1 MLSGGR
7 LLGWGMI
14 GSSGW
19 ADHTFAPAIA
29 RARGN
34 RLLAVLGSTGKGAQ
48 AFAERHGIAGA
59 YADIKAL
66 LAHPGLDAVWVASP
80 PDLHRA
86 QVIAALK
93 AGMHALC
100 EKPMAVSVADC
111 RAMTRAAEHTGR
123 VLRIGFNNRA
133 HPELQKLA
141 KAIAAGRYG
150 EALEA
155 RVQVYHPYPSAPPK
169 WRQNQ
174 KRSGGWALG
183 DLGTHLLDILRWLM
197 NADASKASGVLT
209 NRCWGF
215 KTDDHAAVS
224 VAFKNGAVGSITA
237 CTGAAG
243 GASRVEFYGSKGYF
257 VLRGGLFG
265 MPGELESGFKG
276 GDASKV
282 TVPGFDTYG
291 GEVAQFAQL
300 VRGKAGVLASGAD
313 GVANITLVAAA
324 RGW

>member
-1 MLSGGR
+1 MPELR
-7 LLGWGMI
+7 WGML

-29 RARGN
+29 RARDN
-34 RLLAVLGSTGKGAQ
+34 LLVAVLGSTTKGAQ
-48 AFAERHGIAGA
+48 RFAGRHGLDAA
-59 YADIKAL
+59 YADLPAL
-66 LAHPGLDAVWVASP
+66 LAHPGLDAVWVATP

-93 AGMHALC
+93 AGKHVLC
-100 EKPMAVSVADC
+100 EKPMAVTVADC
-111 RAMTRAAEHTGR
+111 KAMTRAAEHSGR

-133 HPELQKLA
+133 HPQLQKLA
-141 KAIAAGRYG
+141 AAIAKGRYG

-155 RVQVYHPYPSAPPK
+155 HVQVYHPYPSAPAK

-174 KRSGGWALG
+174 RRSGGWALG
-183 DLGTHLLDILRWLM
+183 DLGTHLLDVLRWLM
-197 NADASKASGVLT
+197 NADATTASGVLS

-224 VAFKNGAVGSITA
+224 VRFKNGAIGSITA
-237 CTGAAG
+237 ATGAAG
-243 GASRVEFYGSKGYF
+243 GAPRVEFYGTKGYF
-257 VLRGGLFG
+257 ILRGGLFG
-265 MPGELESGFKG
+265 MPGELESAFKG
-276 GDASKV
+276 RGATSV
-282 TVPGFDTYG
+282 PVPGFDTYG
-291 GEVAQFAQL
+291 GEVAQFAQQ
-300 VRGKAGVLASGAD
+300 VRGKAGALASGAD

>member
-1 MLSGGR
+1 MADLR
-7 LLGWGMI
+7 WGMI

-19 ADHTFAPAIA
+19 ADHTFSPAIA

-34 RLLAVLGSTGKGAQ
+34 KLVAVLGSTAKGAQ
-48 AFAERHGIAGA
+48 AFAERHGVAGA
-59 YADIKAL
+59 YADIKQL

-86 QVIAALK
+86 QVVAALK
-93 AGMHALC
+93 AGKHVLC

-111 RAMTRAAEHTGR
+111 RAMTRTAEQAAR
-123 VLRIGFNNRA
+123 VLRVGFNNRA
-133 HPELQKLA
+133 HPELRKLA
-141 KAIAAGRYG
+141 KAIAQGRYG

-174 KRSGGWALG
+174 KRSGGWAIG
-183 DLGTHLLDILRWLM
+183 DVGTHLLDVLRWLM
-197 NADASKASGVLT
+197 NSEAAKAHGVLS

-224 VAFKNGAVGSITA
+224 VLFKNGAIGNITA

-243 GASRVEFYGSKGYF
+243 GAPRVEFYGTKGYF
-257 VLRGGLFG
+257 ILRGGLFG

-276 GDASKV
+276 KEAS
-282 TVPGFDTYG
+282 TVAVAGFDTYG
-291 GEVAQFAQL
+291 GEVEQFAQA
-300 VRGKAGVLASGAD
+300 VRGKTVALASGAD
-313 GVANITLVAAA
+313 GVANISLVSAA

>member
-1 MLSGGR
+1 MADLR
-7 LLGWGMI
+7 WGML

-19 ADHTFAPAIA
+19 ADHTFAPAIT

-34 RLLAVLGSTGKGAQ
+34 RLVAVLGSSAKGAQ
-48 AFAERHGIAGA
+48 AFAERHGLAAA
-59 YADIKAL
+59 YTDLPAL
-66 LAHPGLDAVWVASP
+66 LAHPTLDAVWVATP

-93 AGMHALC
+93 AGKHVLC
-100 EKPMAVSVADC
+100 EKPMAVTVADC
-111 RAMTRAAEHTGR
+111 KAMTRAAEHSDR

-133 HPELQKLA
+133 HPQLRKLA
-141 KAIAAGRYG
+141 AAIAQGRYG

-155 RVQVYHPYPSAPPK
+155 RVQIYHPYPSAPPK

-174 KRSGGWALG
+174 QRSGGWAIG
-183 DLGTHLLDILRWLM
+183 DLGTHLLDVLRWLM
-197 NADASKASGVLT
+197 NADASKANGVLSH
-209 NRCWGF
+209 RCWNF

-224 VAFKNGAVGSITA
+224 VQFKNGAVGSITA

-243 GASRVEFYGSKGYF
+243 GAPRVEFYGTKGYF

-265 MPGELESGFKG
+265 MPGELESALKG
-276 GDASKV
+276 KAA
-282 TVPGFDTYG
+282 TLMPVPGFDTYG

-300 VRGKAGVLASGAD
+300 VRGKAGTLASGAD
-313 GVANITLVAAA
+313 GVANITLVSAA

>member
-1 MLSGGR
+1 
-7 LLGWGMI
+7 MI

-19 ADHTFAPAIA
+19 ADHTFTPAIG

-34 RLLAVLGSTGKGAQ
+34 KLVAVLGSTAGGAQ
-48 AFAERHGIAGA
+48 DFAAHHGIDGA
-59 YADIKAL
+59 YADLKTF

-80 PDLHRA
+80 PDLHRV
-86 QVIAALK
+86 QTIAALK
-93 AGMHALC
+93 AGKHVLC

-111 RAMTRAAEHTGR
+111 RAMTRAAEQAER
-123 VLRIGFNNRA
+123 VLCVGFNNRA

-174 KRSGGWALG
+174 KRSGGWAIG
-183 DLGTHLLDILRWLM
+183 DVGTHLLDVLRWLM
-197 NADASKASGVLT
+197 NADAAKASGVLSR
-209 NRCWGF
+209 RCWGF

-224 VAFKNGAVGSITA
+224 VRFKNGAIGHVTA

-243 GASRVEFYGSKGYF
+243 GAPRVEFYGTKGYF
-257 VLRGGLFG
+257 ILRGGLFG
-265 MPGELESGFKG
+265 MPGELESAFKG
-276 GDASKV
+276 RDASTV
-282 TVPGFDTYG
+282 AVPGFDTYG
-291 GEVAQFAQL
+291 GEVEQFSQA
-300 VRGKAGVLASGAD
+300 VRGKRVALASGAD
-313 GVANITLVAAA
+313 GVANISLVAAA

>member
-1 MLSGGR
+1 MADLR
-7 LLGWGMI
+7 WGMI

-19 ADHTFAPAIA
+19 ADHTFTPAIA

-34 RLLAVLGSTGKGAQ
+34 QLVAVLGSTTQGAQ

-59 YADIKAL
+59 YADLKAL

-80 PDLHRA
+80 PDMHRA
-86 QVIAALK
+86 QTVAALK
-93 AGMHALC
+93 AGKHVLC

-111 RAMTRAAEHTGR
+111 KAMTRAAEQADR

-133 HPELQKLA
+133 HPQLQTLA

-169 WRQNQ
+169 WRQNL
-174 KRSGGWALG
+174 KRSGGWAIG
-183 DLGTHLLDILRWLM
+183 DVGTHLLDVLRWLM
-197 NADASKASGVLT
+197 NADAAKASGVLSH
-209 NRCWGF
+209 RCWGY
-215 KTDDHAAVS
+215 KTDDHAAVN
-224 VAFKNGAVGSITA
+224 VVFKNGAVGNITA

-243 GASRVEFYGSKGYF
+243 GAPRVEFYGTKGYF
-257 VLRGGLFG
+257 ILRGGLFG
-265 MPGELESGFKG
+265 MAGELESGFKG
-276 GDASKV
+276 KETS
-282 TVPGFDTYG
+282 TVAVAGFDTYG
-291 GEVAQFAQL
+291 GEVEQFAQA
-300 VRGKAGVLASGAD
+300 VRGKTVALASGAD

>member
-1 MLSGGR
+1 MADLR
-7 LLGWGMI
+7 WGMI

-19 ADHTFAPAIA
+19 ADHTFSPAVV

-34 RLLAVLGSTGKGAQ
+34 RLVAVLGSSLTGAQ
-48 AFAERHGIAGA
+48 SFAERHGVDGA
-59 YADIKAL
+59 YADLKAM

-80 PDLHRA
+80 PDLHRVQA
-86 QVIAALK
+86 VAALK
-93 AGMHALC
+93 AGKHVLC
-100 EKPMAVSVADC
+100 EKPMAVTVADC
-111 RAMTRAAEHTGR
+111 RAMTRAAEQAGR

-141 KAIAAGRYG
+141 KAIAKGSYG

-169 WRQNQ
+169 WRQNPE
-174 KRSGGWALG
+174 RSGGWAIG
-183 DLGTHLLDILRWLM
+183 DVGTHLLDVLRWLM
-197 NADASKASGVLT
+197 NAEAAKVKGVLS

-215 KTDDHAAVS
+215 KTDDHAAVH
-224 VAFKNGAVGSITA
+224 VLFKNGAVGNVTA

-243 GASRVEFYGSKGYF
+243 GAPRVEFYGSKGYF
-257 VLRGGLFG
+257 ILRGGLFG

-276 GDASKV
+276 KETS
-282 TVPGFDTYG
+282 TVAIAGFDTYG
-291 GEVAQFAQL
+291 GEVEQFAQT
-300 VRGKAGVLASGAD
+300 VRGKAVPLASGAD
-313 GVANITLVAAA
+313 GVANISLVAAA

>member
-1 MLSGGR
+1 MAELR
-7 LLGWGMI
+7 WGMI

-34 RLLAVLGSTGKGAQ
+34 RLVAVLGSTAKGAQ
-48 AFAERHGIAGA
+48 TFAARHGIDGA
-59 YADIKAL
+59 YADLPSL
-66 LAHPGLDAVWVASP
+66 LAHPNLDAVWVATP

-86 QVIAALK
+86 QVVAALK
-93 AGMHALC
+93 AGKHVLC

-111 RAMTRAAEHTGR
+111 KAMTRAAQHSGR
-123 VLRIGFNNRA
+123 VLCIGFNNRA
-133 HPELQKLA
+133 HPQLQKLA
-141 KAIAAGRYG
+141 AAIAKGRYG

-155 RVQVYHPYPSAPPK
+155 RVQVYHPYPSAPPQ

-174 KRSGGWALG
+174 QRSGGWALG
-183 DLGTHLLDILRWLM
+183 DLGTHLLDVLRWLM
-197 NADASKASGVLT
+197 NADAGPASGVLS

-224 VAFKNGAVGSITA
+224 VRFKNGAIGSISA

-243 GASRVEFYGSKGYF
+243 GAPRIEFYGTKGYF

-276 GDASKV
+276 KAASTE
-282 TVPGFDTYG
+282 TVAGFDTYG
-291 GEVAQFAQL
+291 GEVAQFARL
-300 VRGKAGVLASGAD
+300 VGGKSGSLASAAD
-313 GVANITLVAAA
+313 GLANITLVAAA

>member
-1 MLSGGR
+1 MADLR
-7 LLGWGMI
+7 WGMI

-19 ADHTFAPAIA
+19 ADHTFSPAIG

-34 RLLAVLGSTGKGAQ
+34 KLVAVLGSTVAGAQ
-48 AFAERHGIAGA
+48 AFAERHGVAGA
-59 YADIKAL
+59 YADIKQL

-86 QVIAALK
+86 QAVAALK
-93 AGMHALC
+93 AGKHVLC

-111 RAMTRAAEHTGR
+111 RAMTRAAEQADR
-123 VLRIGFNNRA
+123 VLRVGFNNRA

-141 KAIAAGRYG
+141 KAIAQGRYG
-150 EALEA
+150 AALEA

-169 WRQNQ
+169 WRQNL
-174 KRSGGWALG
+174 KRSGGWAIG
-183 DLGTHLLDILRWLM
+183 DVGTHLLDVLRWLM
-197 NADASKASGVLT
+197 NAEAAKAHGVLS

-224 VAFKNGAVGSITA
+224 VLFKNGAIGNITA
-237 CTGAAG
+237 CTGAPG
-243 GASRVEFYGSKGYF
+243 GAPRVEFYGTKGYF
-257 VLRGGLFG
+257 ILRGGLFG

-276 GDASKV
+276 KDVS
-282 TVPGFDTYG
+282 TVAVAGFDTYG
-291 GEVAQFAQL
+291 GEVEQFAQA
-300 VRGKAGVLASGAD
+300 VRGKTVALASGAD
-313 GVANITLVAAA
+313 GVANIGLVAAA